1 MQLIRLREVP
11 SGRNDRVYCY
21 SRTHATVA
29 YGLWFGGC
37 VALVV
42 AGARQH
48 AYVLEF
54 AAALLGIG
62 LLLARRFLVARFRD
76 SNWLVRADEN
86 GLYVQFRSY
95 LNYHFS
101 PDDQSVAFIPYRDI
115 RVARAVRERRE
126 LPELSRNDRAVSIQT
141 LQLAELELGCDT
153 TSLRAALNAERA
165 RPSPREATWYGT
177 SGVKF
182 QHYPVALDDGPRLR
196 LTWECVPSVRVF
208 LEDIRRYVQVG
219 ENTSTTKSFS
229 NLSSSSYADQE
240 AQIAELARVG
250 QLVYAIAIARRLYG
264 YDLRQARAYVESLM
278 AREQRSA

>member
-1 MQLIRLREVP
+1 V
-11 SGRNDRVYCY
+11 GHNDRVYRY

-29 YGLWFGGC
+29 SCLWFAGC

-42 AGARQH
+42 AGARQR

-62 LLLARRFLVARFRD
+62 LLLARRFLLARFRD
-76 SNWLVRADEN
+76 SNWLVRANEN
-86 GLYVQFRSY
+86 GVYVQFRSY

-115 RVARAVRERRE
+115 LIARAAREQRE
-126 LPELSRNDRAVSIQT
+126 LPELSRNDRTVSIQT
-141 LQLAELELGCDT
+141 LQLVELELACDT
-153 TSLRAALNAERA
+153 ASFRAALEAERA
-165 RPSPREATWYGT
+165 RPAPCEATWYGT
-177 SGVKF
+177 TGVKF
-182 QHYPVALDDGPRLR
+182 QHYPVALDDASQLR
-196 LTWECVPSVRVF
+196 LTWECVPSVTVF
-208 LEDIRRYVQVG
+208 LDDVRRYVRVG
-219 ENTSTTKSFS
+219 ASTSTTKSFH
-229 NLSSSSYADQE
+229 NLSGANYAEQE
-240 AQIAELARVG
+240 EQIAGLARVG

>member
-1 MQLIRLREVP
+1 MQLIRLQDAP
-11 SGRNDRVYCY
+11 SGRNDRVYRY
-21 SRTHATVA
+21 SRTHATIA

-101 PDDQSVAFIPYRDI
+101 PNDQSVVFIPYRDI

-126 LPELSRNDRAVSIQT
+126 LPELSRNDRTVSIQT
-141 LQLAELELGCDT
+141 LQLVELELTCDT
-153 TSLRAALNAERA
+153 TSFRAALEAEGA
-165 RPSPREATWYGT
+165 RPAPREATWYGT
-177 SGVKF
+177 TGVKF
-182 QHYPVALDDGPRLR
+182 QHYPVALDDASQLR

-208 LEDIRRYVQVG
+208 LDDIRRYVQVG
-219 ENTSTTKSFS
+219 ENTSTTKSFG
-229 NLSSSSYADQE
+229 NLSSASHADQE
-240 AQIAELARVG
+240 EQLAGLARAG

-264 YDLRQARAYVESLM
+264 YDLRQARAYVESLV
-278 AREQRSA
+278 ARERRSA